1 MQSSGLVRDT
11 KAIEEGNGRRKVG
24 FLVNAE
30 ARMSEARE
38 GGGDGPGRLL
48 ERPRRGPLEGRAT
61 WTHGSGWTWRALG
74 IDISASAAANE
85 TPLC

>member
-1 MQSSGLVRDT
+1 MRDT

-38 GGGDGPGRLL
+38 GGRWSRSIAGPATKGPFGRSGYVDT
-48 ERPRRGPLEGRAT
+48 RFRVDVAGPR
-61 WTHGSGWTWRALG
+61 H
-74 IDISASAAANE
+74 
-85 TPLC
+85 